1 MMPGQAH
8 TPTTVLPENVR
19 RREEEENLQ
28 AAGAVVMRRV
38 CVRAR
43 ASERW
48 ADSMAP
54 RQSNADKEKREK
66 EKDDVRKLLN
76 TEKPKKVELGGLKP
90 LNAGVRAILLAWR
103 AV

>member
-1 MMPGQAH
+1 
-8 TPTTVLPENVR
+8 
-19 RREEEENLQ
+19 
-28 AAGAVVMRRV
+28 
-38 CVRAR
+38 
-43 ASERW
+43 
-48 ADSMAP
+48 MAP

-103 AV
+103 AVWHVLVLTHACTEPSQEAPPQP

>member
-1 MMPGQAH
+1 MMPGQSH

-90 LNAGVRAILLAWR
+90 LNAGVRASLLA
-103 AV
+103 

>member
-1 MMPGQAH
+1 
-8 TPTTVLPENVR
+8 
-19 RREEEENLQ
+19 
-28 AAGAVVMRRV
+28 MRT
-38 CVRAR
+38 RAC
-43 ASERW
+43 ERW